1 MSTRSSSGRRRG
13 RRPEDD
19 VLARRPGWLADAQAE
34 TDEMMRSLTRVAARG
49 TPRAPAASTAT
60 ATPKA
65 RPSGWSKQRRR
76 PPRSPRPLRIA
87 EYGPL
92 LESAAVGGDV
102 FNEESTLPRKIRRL
116 SPKLSSVRQA
126 DFASGPARLSVSLG
140 CRMAGRTRTA
150 LSNIF
155 WIGHKSGPANGT
167 HGAMRLTMES
177 KMIFRLSFFV

>member
-1 MSTRSSSGRRRG
+1 MSRPSEKTAPSSSVARRHRVTTVGADLTQRRTVGMSTRSSSGRRRG
-13 RRPEDD
+13 RRPEDN

-60 ATPKA
+60 ATLNA
-65 RPSGWSKQRRR
+65 RLSGWSRRRRRRR

-92 LESAAVGGDV
+92 LGSAAVGGDV

-116 SPKLSSVRQA
+116 GRSERPWWTM
-126 DFASGPARLSVSLG
+126 DIFGLG
-140 CRMAGRTRTA
+140 AVLA
-150 LSNIF
+150 LQ
-155 WIGHKSGPANGT
+155 T
-167 HGAMRLTMES
+167 S
-177 KMIFRLSFFV
+177 KQKK